1 MKTTNGLQ
9 LGFLGLDKS
18 RLLGTFQTLVIQNFK
33 QHLGYDGWST
43 PSEFRQEEGRYMLR
57 SSKVGQSWMLKP
69 CSLAKCK
76 RQMKHKWEEISSGAA
91 AWQSTGKVD
100 KRR

>member
-1 MKTTNGLQ
+1 
-9 LGFLGLDKS
+9 
-18 RLLGTFQTLVIQNFK
+18 
-33 QHLGYDGWST
+33 
-43 PSEFRQEEGRYMLR
+43 MLR

-100 KRR
+100 KRRRKDIVSLHTFR